1 METGRMLSL
10 LSACVYALTAASAAE
25 AAPHGADP
33 QERGQT
39 PFVPLLRMTFLP
51 PHRPSALASSSKASA
66 VIGAALLR
74 ELSRS
79 VKKWR

>member
-33 QERGQT
+33 QERG
-39 PFVPLLRMTFLP
+39 PDALRAAPADDLLTT
-51 PHRPSALASSSKASA
+51 ASSVRPGILIQSERCDR
-66 VIGAALLR
+66 GCLAA
-74 ELSRS
+74 
-79 VKKWR
+79 

>member
-25 AAPHGADP
+25 AAPIRRRG
-33 QERGQT
+33 GQT

-66 VIGAALLR
+66 VIVAALLR
-74 ELSRS
+74 EPSRS